1 MKTSWVISYVSVKIL
16 SDVSET
22 VSVSIIKDSCDEDC
36 VYIVLGHEHKKIYEE
51 HHKARP
57 VTSNMNPDH

>member
-1 MKTSWVISYVSVKIL
+1 VKIL